1 MRMDSRCDLVQRL
14 SMNLRDHS
22 IRCEITLGQRSK
34 GHIYRCAVVVMDT
47 SVVYICSFASE
58 KLRLARLPQSVKPLF
73 SHRFLSFVGIK
84 IVGYKELH

>member
-34 GHIYRCAVVVMDT
+34 GHIYRCAVVVTDT
-47 SVVYICSFASE
+47 SVVSAHLHP
-58 KLRLARLPQSVKPLF
+58 K
-73 SHRFLSFVGIK
+73 SFVSPASLK
-84 IVGYKELH
+84 V